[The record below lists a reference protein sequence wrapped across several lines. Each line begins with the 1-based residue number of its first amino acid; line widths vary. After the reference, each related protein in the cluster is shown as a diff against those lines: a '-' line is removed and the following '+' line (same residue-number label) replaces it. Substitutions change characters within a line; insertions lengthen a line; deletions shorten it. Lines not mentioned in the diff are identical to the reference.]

1 MFEMKKI
8 IFTVL
13 IFALGLGICGC
24 ASAPQ
29 SEPAAETRV
38 ITDALG
44 REVEIPAV
52 IERIVPLGN
61 APRMCTYLGLQDRF
75 VAVTQSETSS
85 NPLMA
90 YGWYNQEDWKDMP
103 IAASGGYGVI
113 HPEVILEAAPDLII
127 CTYEQ
132 EIVDD
137 IVRQTGLPVIAVS
150 QGELFGEDYDE
161 ALRIIADACGV
172 EARAEELIACID
184 SCLADLEARCKGQS
198 SPEALAAAATFRG
211 GHGIGGVYVKYSL
224 FDVIFADDVTDEMDK
239 GSWGDGI
246 EVDLEQVMAWDPEY
260 IFLDA
265 GNVGLVQAELEQMP
279 DYFRQLGA
287 FESGKVYQC
296 PNSTSNYSNVEIP
309 LVSAYYIA
317 SVLYPQAF
325 ADMDFEVKAEEIFSL
340 FLGHEGFLSVLEE
353 HGFEYKQLNFGD
365 LNA

>member
-1 MFEMKKI
+1 MFDMKK
-8 IFTVL
+8 FLLFVL
-13 IFALGLGICGC
+13 ISGLCLTVCGC
-24 ASAPQ
+24 AAGKPA
-29 SEPAAETRV
+29 EPAAETRI

-75 VAVTQSETSS
+75 VTITQSEISD

-90 YGWYNQEDWKDMP
+90 YGWYNQDSWKNLP
-103 IAASGGYGVI
+103 IGASGGYGVI
-113 HPEVILEAAPDLII
+113 HPEVILEADPDLII
-127 CTYEQ
+127 CTYEP
-132 EIVDD
+132 EIVED
-137 IVRQTGLPVIAVS
+137 IVRQTGLPVIAVA

-172 EARAEELIACID
+172 EERAEELIAYID
-184 SCLADLEARCKGQS
+184 FCLEDLEARCKDQS

-224 FDVIFADDVTDEMDK
+224 FDVIAANDVTDELDR
-239 GSWGDGI
+239 GSWGHGL

-265 GNVGLVQAELEQMP
+265 GNVGLVQAEIEQMP
-279 DYFRQLGA
+279 DYFGQLRA
-287 FESGKVYQC
+287 FSSGKVYQC

-317 SVLYPQAF
+317 SVLYPEAF
-325 ADMDFEVKAEEIFSL
+325 ADVDFEARAEEIFSL
-340 FLGHEGFLSVLEE
+340 FLGHEGFMDVLGE
-353 HGFEYKQLNFGD
+353 HGFEYKNLNFGD
-365 LNA
+365 LNG

>member
-1 MFEMKKI
+1 MKKLF
-8 IFTVL
+8 FTVL
-13 IFALGLGICGC
+13 ILALCLSVFGC
-24 ASAPQ
+24 AAKSQP
-29 SEPAAETRV
+29 EPVAETRI

-44 REVEIPAV
+44 REVEIPTV

-61 APRMCTYLGLQDRF
+61 GPRMCTYLGLQDRF
-75 VAVTQSETSS
+75 VTITQSEISD

-90 YGWYNQEDWKDMP
+90 YGWYNQESWKELP

-113 HPEVILEAAPDLII
+113 HPEVILEAEPDLII

-132 EIVDD
+132 EIVED
-137 IVRQTGLPVIAVS
+137 IVRQTGLPVIAVA

-172 EARAEELIACID
+172 QQRAEELIGFID
-184 SCLADLEARCKGQS
+184 TCLQDLETRCKGQN

-211 GHGIGGVYVKYSL
+211 GHGIGGIYVKYSL
-224 FDVIFADDVTDEMDK
+224 FDVISANDVSDELDR
-239 GSWGDGI
+239 GSWGHGL

-279 DYFRQLGA
+279 DYFSQLGA
-287 FESGKVYQC
+287 FKSGKVYQC

-317 SVLYPQAF
+317 SVLYPDAF
-325 ADMDFEVKAEEIFSL
+325 ADVDFEAKAEEIFSL
-340 FLGHEGFLSVLEE
+340 FLGRNDFLSVLKE
-353 HGFEYKQLNFGD
+353 HGFEYKNLSFGD

>member
-1 MFEMKKI
+1 MKKI

-13 IFALGLGICGC
+13 ILALCLSLCGC
-24 ASAPQ
+24 AADKPA
-29 SEPAAETRV
+29 EPAAEIRT

-52 IERIVPLGN
+52 VERIVPLGN

-75 VAVTQSETSS
+75 VTVTQSEIND

-90 YGWYNQEDWKDMP
+90 YGWYNQDSWKDMP

-113 HPEVILEAAPDLII
+113 HPEVILEAEPDLII

-132 EIVDD
+132 EIVED
-137 IVRQTGLPVIAVS
+137 IVRQTGLPVIAVA

-161 ALRIIADACGV
+161 ALRIIAEACGV
-172 EARAEELIACID
+172 QSRAEELIAYID
-184 SCLADLEARCKGQS
+184 GCLEDLEARCQGQS

-224 FDVIFADDVTDEMDK
+224 FDAIFADDVTDELDR
-239 GSWGDGI
+239 GSWGHGL
-246 EVDLEQVMAWDPEY
+246 EVDLEQVMSWDAEY

-265 GNVGLVQAELEQMP
+265 GNVGLVQAEIEQMP
-279 DYFRQLGA
+279 DYFAQLSA
-287 FESGKVYQC
+287 FNSGNVYQC

-317 SVLYPQAF
+317 SILYPDAF
-325 ADMDFEVKAEEIFSL
+325 ADVDFEAKAEEIFSL
-340 FLGHEGFLSVLEE
+340 FLGHDDFLSVLEE
-353 HGFEYKQLNFGD
+353 HGFEYKNLSFGD
-365 LNA
+365 LNG